1 MYYEAE
7 LRLLRETF
15 RKSRISTSICDPSTI
30 REDQKFDQMAFLSG
44 DADPAVLLRHVL
56 PEVEAATVYRLR
68 DSFDCRYIFLQ
79 LPETANKVL
88 VIGPYL
94 AAAPT
99 QRQVLEF
106 AEHHGISPSRQ
117 KNLFNYIYALPLL
130 PDNSQLYML
139 LEAFYEH
146 LWGASSFTVEYMDRD
161 PYPTLPV
168 LNKKD
173 DSDVEEDTLFTM
185 KNMEKRYNY
194 ENELMSAVAQ
204 GQVHKANSLLNGLS
218 NQLFEQRAADPVRN
232 AKNYCIIMNTL
243 LRKAAEQGGVHPM
256 FLDSTSSAF
265 AGQIEQIISLEQIPA
280 FMTEM
285 FRSYCRLVRKH
296 STRDYSPPVQQ
307 ALLCIE
313 SNLAGDLSLRTIAEK
328 LNISSSY
335 LSTIFKKETGMTI
348 TDFIAQRRVERAK
361 ELLRTTR
368 LQVQTIAQHCGIM
381 DVHYFSKIFKKIA
394 GQTPKTYR
402 ESLKR

>member
-15 RKSRISTSICDPSTI
+15 RKSRISTGICDPSTI

-44 DADPAVLLRHVL
+44 DADPAILLRHVL

-68 DSFDCRYIFLQ
+68 DPFDCRYIFLQ

-139 LEAFYEH
+139 LEAFYEY
-146 LWGASSFTVEYMDRD
+146 LWGASSFTVEYMDWD
-161 PYPTLPV
+161 PYPTLPI
-168 LNKKD
+168 LNQKS

-185 KNMEKRYNY
+185 KNMEKR
-194 ENELMSAVAQ
+194 
-204 GQVHKANSLLNGLS
+204 
-218 NQLFEQRAADPVRN
+218 
-232 AKNYCIIMNTL
+232 
-243 LRKAAEQGGVHPM
+243 
-256 FLDSTSSAF
+256 
-265 AGQIEQIISLEQIPA
+265 
-280 FMTEM
+280 
-285 FRSYCRLVRKH
+285 
-296 STRDYSPPVQQ
+296 
-307 ALLCIE
+307 
-313 SNLAGDLSLRTIAEK
+313 
-328 LNISSSY
+328 
-335 LSTIFKKETGMTI
+335 
-348 TDFIAQRRVERAK
+348 
-361 ELLRTTR
+361 
-368 LQVQTIAQHCGIM
+368 
-381 DVHYFSKIFKKIA
+381 
-394 GQTPKTYR
+394 
-402 ESLKR
+402 